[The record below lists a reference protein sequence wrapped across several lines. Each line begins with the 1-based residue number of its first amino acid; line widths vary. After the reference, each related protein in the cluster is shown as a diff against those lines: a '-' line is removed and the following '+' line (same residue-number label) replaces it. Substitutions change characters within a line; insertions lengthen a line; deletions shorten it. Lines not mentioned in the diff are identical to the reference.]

1 MQLDDTLKQ
10 RREHKKKSKYVRER
24 QARQAHAPAAPAAG
38 DGGDVSND
46 DESGDDA
53 APEEDAGEGAAAP
66 GKMSVEEFLGGG
78 FEDTME
84 SDSGEEDDMM
94 EDIEDV
100 SDTEGA
106 HLQDLEKLKEKDPE
120 FYKYLQENDRE
131 LLDFDPDRVEEDVDL
146 ENVEDAR
153 LPEQKAPVLTK
164 EILRRWQKALLE
176 VRPQI

>member
-1 MQLDDTLKQ
+1 M
-10 RREHKKKSKYVRER
+10 S
-24 QARQAHAPAAPAAG
+24 
-38 DGGDVSND
+38 
-46 DESGDDA
+46 DEGRSH
-53 APEEDAGEGAAAP
+53 
-66 GKMSVEEFLGGG
+66 M
-78 FEDTME
+78 
-84 SDSGEEDDMM
+84 
-94 EDIEDV
+94 
-100 SDTEGA
+100 
-106 HLQDLEKLKEKDPE
+106 LELTKLAEKDPE